1 MKSLMNSLSSVLAEL
16 SSELGVDLSSQENN
30 ADMASLYE
38 IRFAGLDNSKSF
50 SLNLERSWKT
60 TLIRFQP
67 DVFAGDVV
75 HYLCEKIGNKRDQI
89 AVNVEL
95 NKSSYSSISLEIDG
109 KPLSGIPDVLSK
121 NPTFSFEVEALTSES
136 SIQYGLVNEQEE
148 NLLRFAVSLIAS
160 VLPIEKIVFRHA
172 DEVIG
177 YPEGAVSKVFVNRY
191 ERDPRNRR
199 NAIDIHGHIC
209 LACGF
214 NFQAKYGELGEE
226 YIVVHH
232 TVPVSK
238 MGNDYVVDPA
248 KDLVTLCANCH
259 AMVHRQEPPLSVE
272 ELRRI
277 LSI

>member
-1 MKSLMNSLSSVLAEL
+1 MNSLSSVLAEL